1 MVQITL
7 EYGDRYSPQE
17 LDGLRRNIAKQTG
30 AICSYSNDT
39 RLLDKRLKEVDEVFS
54 QIPNQDVP
62 VIDSQSPSVSG
73 SESVPVND
81 SVIDSQSPS
90 VSGS

>member
-62 VIDSQSPSVSG
+62 ESVPVIDSQSPSVSG
-73 SESVPVND
+73 SESVPEKD
-81 SVIDSQSPS
+81 S
-90 VSGS
+90 

>member
-7 EYGDRYSPQE
+7 EYDDRYSPQE

-62 VIDSQSPSVSG
+62 ESNPEKDSVIDSQSPSVSG
-73 SESVPVND
+73 SESVPEKD
-81 SVIDSQSPS
+81 S
-90 VSGS
+90 

>member
-62 VIDSQSPSVSG
+62 
-73 SESVPVND
+73 ESVPEKD
-81 SVIDSQSPS
+81 S
-90 VSGS
+90 

>member
-62 VIDSQSPSVSG
+62 ESVPVNDSQSPSVSG
-73 SESVPVND
+73 SESVPEKD
-81 SVIDSQSPS
+81 S
-90 VSGS
+90 

>member
-1 MVQITL
+1 MVAITL

-17 LDGLRRNIAKQTG
+17 LDGLRRNIAKQTQ

-73 SESVPVND
+73 SESVPEKD
-81 SVIDSQSPS
+81 S
-90 VSGS
+90 

>member
-62 VIDSQSPSVSG
+62 
-73 SESVPVND
+73 ESVPVND